1 MTIHIFGI
9 KKVVMLCNA
18 RYFAN
23 IAYLIIV
30 QIHREHEM
38 HFQPATTSSSVADVA
53 RPSAG
58 HVAVDAEW
66 TGDGKFS
73 QSVSQISCRS
83 RHLRNRR
90 NARWSWRFAEPLKK
104 FRNFNSSERF
114 TAEFA
119 TSYIAQNAEIS
130 ETILDSAFLYDNHL
144 S

>member
-1 MTIHIFGI
+1 M
-9 KKVVMLCNA
+9 VA
-18 RYFAN
+18 QR
-23 IAYLIIV
+23 
-30 QIHREHEM
+30 HREHEM
-38 HFQPATTSSSVADVA
+38 PFQPAAPSSSVADAA

-83 RHLRNRR
+83 RNSR
-90 NARWSWRFAEPLKK
+90 NAKWSWRFAEPLKK

-114 TAEFA
+114 AAEIA

-130 ETILDSAFLYDNHL
+130 SSSETRLRVCMTIPYHKCYNDIVDILLDC
-144 S
+144 